1 MCSISANFLSSQVPA
16 CLSRFRAPLRMLTF
30 FLWLLALE
38 VSTPLPVDESTCTR
52 VNMTFDLEGEVLDAM
67 QMMLLSSGT
76 GDQYATG
83 CRGPPCSNFYAHS
96 SRLMLH
102 PKQGSRVVT
111 SLSPVQAIVLT
122 RRERIKQAFTGHC
135 CGTP

>member
-38 VSTPLPVDESTCTR
+38 V
-52 VNMTFDLEGEVLDAM
+52 
-67 QMMLLSSGT
+67 T

>member
-1 MCSISANFLSSQVPA
+1 MLYLSQLLVQPGAGLPQPLQGTLANVDL
-16 CLSRFRAPLRMLTF
+16 
-30 FLWLLALE
+30 
-38 VSTPLPVDESTCTR
+38 LPVAAGAGGQHAAAGGR
-52 VNMTFDLEGEVLDAM
+52 VHLHKSRHDFDLEGEVLDAM
-67 QMMLLSSGT
+67 QMMLLSSGA

-83 CRGPPCSNFYAHS
+83 CRGPPCSKFYAHS

-122 RRERIKQAFTGHC
+122 RRERIK
-135 CGTP
+135 